1 MPAMRASGR
10 PHFPFFPSRAILKR
24 KKQYAGGVY
33 HPQLLQLLSRHG
45 GFERGCTL
53 SVGKSCKYLQ
63 DFLPAPL
70 WERLCRAYFHS
81 DRTQLWELVDTACL
95 LFHETARFL
104 QAQRG
109 LVYDAEEAEASHAFF
124 RHVRTLP
131 QDAQSIF

>member
-33 HPQLLQLLSRHG
+33 HTQLLQLLSWRG
-45 GFERGCTL
+45 GFERGFTL
-53 SVGKSCKYLQ
+53 SVGKSCKNLQ

-70 WERLCRAYFHS
+70 WERLCRTYFHS
-81 DRTQLWELVDTACL
+81 DLAQLWERVDAACL
-95 LFHETARFL
+95 LFHETALYL
-104 QAQRG
+104 QAQSG